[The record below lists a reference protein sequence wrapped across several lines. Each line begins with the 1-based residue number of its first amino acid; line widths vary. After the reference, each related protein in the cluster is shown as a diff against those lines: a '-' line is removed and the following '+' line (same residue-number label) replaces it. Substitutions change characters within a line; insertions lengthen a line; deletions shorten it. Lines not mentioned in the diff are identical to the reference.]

1 MYFMSTTCGRP
12 QRGEGESS
20 SFGRRWEGGKKFRFS
35 CGCHKWMT
43 PICKVG
49 HSLFQCCQVKLAH
62 QESELVIQLKK
73 IPLGVEEMAIIRDR
87 AEKLRDGKLK
97 SRGEALLP
105 ITLASFIFDSL
116 CLPGKMSNQKRALF
130 KLPKEMVDCMMSNHN
145 RALFKL
151 SNRNGHLYD
160 VQSE

>member
-1 MYFMSTTCGRP
+1 MSTTCGRP

-20 SFGRRWEGGKKFRFS
+20 SFGHACGPVGGGKKFRFS

-73 IPLGVEEMAIIRDR
+73 IPLGAEEMAIIRDR

-116 CLPGKMSNQKRALF
+116 CLPGKMSNLNQKRALF
-130 KLPKEMVDCMMSNHN
+130 KLP
-145 RALFKL
+145 
-151 SNRNGHLYD
+151 NRNGRLYD